1 MIRYLN
7 KKEENRYHDHDDPD
21 YYGIR
26 DMESLFN
33 DVYLKLLLRKM
44 RKMKAAIGLV
54 TNYMKV
60 EETKTKLYLL
70 NNILSR

>member
-7 KKEENRYHDHDDPD
+7 KKEENRYHDRDDPD

-26 DMESLFN
+26 NVESLFN
-33 DVYLKLLLRKM
+33 DVYLKLLVRKM

-54 TNYMKV
+54 TNYKKV

>member
-7 KKEENRYHDHDDPD
+7 KKEENRYHDRDDPD

-44 RKMKAAIGLV
+44 RNMKAAIGLV
-54 TNYMKV
+54 TNYTKV

>member
-7 KKEENRYHDHDDPD
+7 KKEENRYHDRDDPD
-21 YYGIR
+21 YCGIR
-26 DMESLFN
+26 NVESLFN

-54 TNYMKV
+54 TNYMEV